1 VKIIH
6 IITSLEDGGAENL
19 LYKICKYDRSNNHI
33 VISLISGGKY
43 FSIFKK
49 MGIEIYCMNINFYS
63 LLKFFHFI
71 RLIQELKPDV
81 IQTWLIMGDFLGGI
95 AARLAGVKNIIWTI
109 VYSKFDNSIEK
120 KRNILLVKILA
131 KLSYIIP
138 KSIIVVSKNSKQNCL
153 NLGYQKKKITIINS
167 GFDLSYFKINKRQK
181 LLFKKKMNIKND
193 IPILG
198 IIARYHPVK
207 DHLSLLKALSIVRSK
222 NSNFFCLFVGRDMN
236 KNNKTLL
243 REIKRL
249 KIENSIKLLGPRNDI
264 PMIMN
269 ALDINILCSKSEGF
283 PSVIA
288 EAMACGTPS
297 IVTNVGDSALI
308 VGSTGWVIPPQNSQK
323 LAKTIEKAMKEIGKK
338 NWTKKCFEARLRINK
353 NFGINKMIESYNS
366 IWSQYDYKK
375 SEI

>member
-1 VKIIH
+1 MKIVH

-19 LYKICKYDRSNNHI
+19 LYKICKYDNSNNHI
-33 VISLISGGKY
+33 VISIISEGKY

-49 MGIEIYCMNINFYS
+49 MGVEVYCMNINFCS
-63 LLKFFHFI
+63 FLNLFNFI
-71 RLIQELKPDV
+71 ILIKQLKPDV
-81 IQTWLIMGDFLGGI
+81 VQTWLIIGDFLGSI
-95 AARLAGVKNIIWTI
+95 VARLAGVKNIIWTV

-138 KSIIVVSKNSKQNCL
+138 KSIIVVSKDSKKNCW
-153 NLGYQKKKITIINS
+153 NLGYQKNKIRLINS
-167 GFDLSYFKINKRQK
+167 GFDTSYFKIDKHQR
-181 LLFKKKMNIKND
+181 LLFKEKINIKNNT
-193 IPILG
+193 PILG

-207 DHLSLLKALSIVRSK
+207 DHQNLLKALSIVSSK
-222 NSNFFCLFVGRDMN
+222 NLNFTCLFVGSDMN
-236 KNNKTLL
+236 KNNKTLFK
-243 REIKRL
+243 EIKRL
-249 KIENSIKLLGPRNDI
+249 KIENNVKLLGSINNI

-269 ALDINILCSKSEGF
+269 AIDINVLCSKSEGF

-308 VGSTGWVIPPQNSQK
+308 VGSTGWVIPPQNSKK

-338 NWTKKCFEARLRINK
+338 NWTKKCFEARLRIKK

-366 IWSQYDYKK
+366 IWSQYDNKK
-375 SEI
+375 I